1 MHPYLTHNI
10 VLAPT
15 WAADGFWKSL
25 KVERWWVGALLQD
38 VVAHNLVNVVG
49 GHAGPH
55 QAPGQVQRGSGQLT
69 RRTDLGTTKGNDT
82 YPAVLARFWND
93 VNFAALGHLM
103 FQRWKSWITGYGSCL
118 EKKKNFFFTAAH
130 STTLWKKVRKLNTL
144 LKIRKRFDYN
154 YCTL

>member
-55 QAPGQVQRGSGQLT
+55 QAPGQVQRGTGQLT

-93 VNFAALGHLM
+93 VNFAVLSHLM
-103 FQRWKSWITGYGSCL
+103 FQRWKSWITGKLFGKE
-118 EKKKNFFFTAAH
+118 EKNLFYCSPFYNTMEKSPQTEHTSKNPKA
-130 STTLWKKVRKLNTL
+130 
-144 LKIRKRFDYN
+144 I
-154 YCTL
+154 